1 MLDTED
7 TEMPFKSYTEMKKRT
22 CSRDI
27 WPNVR
32 VMNDCPQQVFELGFK
47 RVKKAKDPPK
57 MEHFRQ
63 FV

>member
-1 MLDTED
+1 
-7 TEMPFKSYTEMKKRT
+7 
-22 CSRDI
+22 
-27 WPNVR
+27 
-32 VMNDCPQQVFELGFK
+32 MNDCPQQVFELGFK